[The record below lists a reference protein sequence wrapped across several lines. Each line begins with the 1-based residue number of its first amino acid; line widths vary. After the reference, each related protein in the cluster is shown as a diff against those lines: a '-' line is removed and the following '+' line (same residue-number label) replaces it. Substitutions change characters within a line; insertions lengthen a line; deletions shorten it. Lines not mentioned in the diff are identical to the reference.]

1 MERRYKT
8 IILDSIPC
16 WYELSWQEKE
26 PAIILRIHKEFI
38 TEAEKLI
45 KPNSP
50 IPIAIDFINQFG
62 FKKFCHD
69 LCGNFGF
76 DNSFVLNKE
85 RDGFVEL
92 LAKIPKIEKDSG
104 KKCSMCKGTKKDPL
118 LRGECLSCNGSGKD
132 FIMDWPAAYALSAS
146 FTIFSVLAMYP
157 ETETS
162 AKIPQLLTVQT
173 MTREGIHGGSLNGEY
188 GIHLV
193 QWLSSFKQYT
203 AIPEM
208 VKAMQ
213 SAYFQMFNY
222 SEFVSREFRASI
234 DNANGWLNVDCPG
247 NACGLHPSDS
257 SYGMRKNSGY
267 KFSCHNTDTPAQQIT
282 LLAGLAAL
290 HDRARKEIK
299 QY

>member
-1 MERRYKT
+1 MERSYKT
-8 IILDSIPC
+8 ITLDYIPC

-38 TEAEKLI
+38 IEAEKLI

-50 IPIAIDFINQFG
+50 IPIAIDFKNEFG
-62 FKKFCHD
+62 FKEFCHD
-69 LCGNFGF
+69 LRGNFGF
-76 DNSFVLNKE
+76 DNSFEPNGEKG
-85 RDGFVEL
+85 DFVEL
-92 LAKIPKIEKDSG
+92 LAKIPKIEKESG
-104 KKCSMCKGTKKDPL
+104 KKCQMCKGTKKDPNL
-118 LRGECLSCNGSGKD
+118 GDECLYCKGSGKD
-132 FIMDWPAAYALSAS
+132 FIRDWQPAFALSAS

-162 AKIPQLLTVQT
+162 SKIPQLLTVET
-173 MTREGIHGGSLNGEY
+173 MTREGMHGGSLHGEY

-213 SAYFQMFNY
+213 DAYFQMFKY
-222 SEFVSREFRASI
+222 SEFLSRDFRASI
-234 DNANGWLNVDCPG
+234 DNENGWLNVDCPG

-299 QY
+299 LY